1 VICGLFRGTFGLLHH
16 LLLPAC
22 LPACL
27 QAWTYHS
34 RAAIVI
40 GVTERNAPVGD
51 RVKLNRLRQ
60 LLVRLVERQGDAAVS
75 VEQVRLPAL
84 LTLRYIV
91 GGSRGV
97 GGAGVA
103 GLWVLVR

>member
-1 VICGLFRGTFGLLHH
+1 MFHH
-16 LLLPAC
+16 MWLVWRHDWFVAPSPAAC

-84 LTLRYIV
+84 LTYGI
-91 GGSRGV
+91 
-97 GGAGVA
+97 
-103 GLWVLVR
+103 